1 VAKNYSLS
9 LTIFMH
15 ELIFTLN
22 NKDKDSLGNIR
33 CIADLKVAV
42 DENFIWVRG
51 LYDTGEPEKSIR
63 QLPLQHSYVIDE
75 NNLLFTTG
83 GLTPVA
89 ILPELKWMPIAA
101 FISIQ
106 IPVAALPGKVE
117 EQVAINII
125 PSAIT
130 KKSMALLTTL
140 QQWKAYAELAPG
152 IRLAQLHFAVSQK
165 NKVLITG
172 TPLPSIPG
180 KEYWQA
186 NNILLPCGYD
196 FEIPMAANFINNK
209 LNPQQD
215 GLLIF
220 DKDGTCEKIDFAFLV
235 PAKRSAVR
243 LTEIINE

>member
-1 VAKNYSLS
+1 
-9 LTIFMH
+9 MQ

-22 NKDKDSLGNIR
+22 KKDKNSLGNIR
-33 CIADLKVAV
+33 CMAAIKIADGE
-42 DENFIWVRG
+42 DYIWIRG
-51 LYDTGEPEKSIR
+51 LYDNGEPEKSIR
-63 QLPLQHSYVIDE
+63 QLPIQHSYYIDE
-75 NNLLFTTG
+75 NNLLFTAG
-83 GLTPVA
+83 SLTPVA
-89 ILPELKWMPIAA
+89 TLPELVWLPVAA
-101 FISIQ
+101 FISIK
-106 IPVAALPGKVE
+106 IPVAALPGKVKE
-117 EQVAINII
+117 PSTINVL
-125 PSAIT
+125 PSAIE
-130 KKSMALLTTL
+130 KKSTALLTTL

-165 NKVLITG
+165 NEVLITG

-180 KEYWQA
+180 KEYWKA

-220 DKDGTCEKIDFAFLV
+220 DTDGTCQKIDFAFLV